1 MTVINIP
8 ANTMRTFCLRRVIRL
23 SLSLTRK
30 VTWPY
35 LCPFKIDRKANRAPF
50 AISEW
55 LCSLFFFFAIIS
67 FKLLYCF
74 FGINSTIKIVV
85 VVVGGGGGC
94 SFATYKLTQ
103 EHT

>member
-74 FGINSTIKIVV
+74 FGINSTIKIAVG
-85 VVVGGGGGC
+85 GGGGGC

>member
-1 MTVINIP
+1 M
-8 ANTMRTFCLRRVIRL
+8 ALLLLFL
-23 SLSLTRK
+23 SGCAH
-30 VTWPY
+30 Y
-35 LCPFKIDRKANRAPF
+35 
-50 AISEW
+50 
-55 LCSLFFFFAIIS
+55 FFAIIS

-85 VVVGGGGGC
+85 VVGGGGGGC

>member
-1 MTVINIP
+1 M
-8 ANTMRTFCLRRVIRL
+8 
-23 SLSLTRK
+23 

-55 LCSLFFFFAIIS
+55 LCSLFFAIIP
-67 FKLLYCF
+67 FKLLYSF
-74 FGINSTIKIVV
+74 FGITRTIKIA
-85 VVVGGGGGC
+85 VVGGGGGGC
-94 SFATYKLTQ
+94 FSFATYKLTQ

>member
-1 MTVINIP
+1 M
-8 ANTMRTFCLRRVIRL
+8 ALLLLFL
-23 SLSLTRK
+23 SGCAH
-30 VTWPY
+30 Y
-35 LCPFKIDRKANRAPF
+35 
-50 AISEW
+50 
-55 LCSLFFFFAIIS
+55 FFAIIS

>member
-8 ANTMRTFCLRRVIRL
+8 AYTMRTFCWRRVIRL
-23 SLSLTRK
+23 SLSRTRK

-35 LCPFKIDRKANRAPF
+35 LCPFKIDRKANGASF
-50 AISEW
+50 AFSEW
-55 LCSLFFFFAIIS
+55 LCSLFSSIIS
-67 FKLLYCF
+67 FKLLHSF
-74 FGINSTIKIVV
+74 FGIKSTIN
-85 VVVGGGGGC
+85 VVVGGGGGCC

>member
-8 ANTMRTFCLRRVIRL
+8 ANTMRPFCWRQVIRL
-23 SLSLTRK
+23 SLSLTRM

-55 LCSLFFFFAIIS
+55 LCSLFLQLFPLNYFAPS
-67 FKLLYCF
+67 LVL
-74 FGINSTIKIVV
+74 S
-85 VVVGGGGGC
+85 
-94 SFATYKLTQ
+94 AQ
-103 EHT
+103 

>member
-1 MTVINIP
+1 M
-8 ANTMRTFCLRRVIRL
+8 
-23 SLSLTRK
+23 LT
-30 VTWPY
+30 
-35 LCPFKIDRKANRAPF
+35 
-50 AISEW
+50 
-55 LCSLFFFFAIIS
+55 FFFAIIS

-85 VVVGGGGGC
+85 VVVGGGGDGGC

>member
-8 ANTMRTFCLRRVIRL
+8 ANTMRPFCWRRVIRL
-23 SLSLTRK
+23 SLSLTRM
-30 VTWPY
+30 VNWPY

-55 LCSLFFFFAIIS
+55 LCSLFFAIIP
-67 FKLLYCF
+67 FKLLYSF
-74 FGINSTIKIVV
+74 FGIKRTIKIA
-85 VVVGGGGGC
+85 VVVGGGGGCC

>member
-1 MTVINIP
+1 M
-8 ANTMRTFCLRRVIRL
+8 ALLLLFL
-23 SLSLTRK
+23 SG
-30 VTWPY
+30 
-35 LCPFKIDRKANRAPF
+35 CAH
-50 AISEW
+50 
-55 LCSLFFFFAIIS
+55 FFFAIIS

-85 VVVGGGGGC
+85 VVVVVGGGDGGC